1 MLCGIQAKD
10 IETGKI
16 MEKSASSEPR
26 RVVVTGYGAICSLGE
41 NADAIWDAMMDYQ
54 VGYRQ
59 HTFDDPS
66 IHARYFGFI
75 DDFGHAAMRPFSKKI
90 SKMLPLFAK
99 YSLVATHEA
108 IRMAF
113 SDTPLDEI
121 VSPFDRGVILG
132 TGWGGLDTA
141 NSNNNEYR
149 AHGISTSFATV
160 MSMCNAATAGITMNW
175 NMRGIQNSP
184 VAACAT
190 GTIAIGEAY
199 EAIRSGRAKVMIAGG
214 SESLK
219 EQFNVWSVD
228 VIQALSKEQEN
239 TRLACCPFSKGRS
252 GFVLSEGAAVLCLED
267 YESARA
273 RGAKILG
280 EITGYANYSDAYD
293 MTAPA
298 EDMQARVRVIN
309 EVCKQAGVQAEQIDY
324 INLHGTST
332 PLNDVN
338 ETRSIKLALG
348 DAAYGIPMSSTKS
361 YTGHLIGAA
370 GSMEAVFCLKAM
382 ARGTIPATIH
392 MDQADPECDLNYV
405 PNEHLHGQS
414 LNNVMN
420 LSFGFGG
427 ANAGIMLRKVV

>member
-1 MLCGIQAKD
+1 MS
-10 IETGKI
+10 T
-16 MEKSASSEPR
+16 SAAPR
-26 RVVVTGYGAICSLGE
+26 RVVVTGYGAICSLGQ
-41 NADAIWDAMMDYQ
+41 NVNAIWDAMMDYQ

-59 HTFDDPS
+59 HSFDDPT

-75 DDFGHAAMRPFSKKI
+75 EDFGRELMRPFPKKI

-99 YSLVATHEA
+99 YSLVAAHEA
-108 IRMAF
+108 LSMAYG
-113 SDTPLDEI
+113 DTPLDEV
-121 VSPFDRGVILG
+121 VSPFDRGVMLG

-141 NSNNNEYR
+141 NGNNNEYR

-160 MSMCNAATAGITMNW
+160 MSMCNAATAGVTMHW
-175 NMRGIQNSP
+175 NMRGVQNSP

-199 EAIRSGRAKVMIAGG
+199 EAIRSGRARMMLAGG

-219 EQFNVWSVD
+219 EQFNVWSID
-228 VIQALSKEQEN
+228 VIQALSKEQDN
-239 TRLACCPFSKGRS
+239 PRLACCPFSKGRS

-267 YESARA
+267 YELAQA
-273 RGAKILG
+273 RGATILG
-280 EITGYANYSDAYD
+280 EVTGYANYSDAYD

-298 EDMQARVRVIN
+298 EDLLARVQVI
-309 EVCKQAGVQAEQIDY
+309 EALCRQSGTPATAIDY

-338 ETRSIKLALG
+338 EARSIKLALG
-348 DAAYGIPMSSTKS
+348 DAAYAIPMSSTKS

-370 GSMEAVFCLKAM
+370 GAMETIFCLKAM
-382 ARGTIPATIH
+382 AQGTVPATVH
-392 MDQADPECDLNYV
+392 LDEPDPDCDLNFV
-405 PNEHLHGQS
+405 PNQHLHAQR
-414 LNNVMN
+414 LNNTLN

-427 ANAGIMLRKVV
+427 ANAGIMLRKVD

>member
-1 MLCGIQAKD
+1 MD
-10 IETGKI
+10 MPVFT
-16 MEKSASSEPR
+16 SPR
-26 RVVVTGYGAICSLGE
+26 RVVVTGYGAISSLGQ
-41 NADAIWDAMMDYQ
+41 NADAIWDGIMNYR
-54 VGYRQ
+54 VGYRKYD
-59 HTFDDPS
+59 FDDAS

-75 DDFGHAAMRPFSKKI
+75 DDFGREAMRPFSKKI

-99 YSLVATHEA
+99 YSLVAADEA
-108 IRMAF
+108 IKMAF
-113 SDTPLDEI
+113 GDTRLDDV

-149 AHGISTSFATV
+149 EHGITTSFATV

-175 NMRGIQNSP
+175 NFRGVQNSP

-199 EAIRSGRAKVMIAGG
+199 EAIRSGRAKIMLAGG

-228 VIQALSKEQEN
+228 VMQALSKEQDEV
-239 TRLACCPFSKGRS
+239 RRACCPFSKGRS

-267 YESARA
+267 YEVARA
-273 RGAKILG
+273 RGARILG

-298 EDMQARVRVIN
+298 DDMQARVRVIR
-309 EVCKQAGVQAEQIDY
+309 EVCSQADVAAENIDY

-338 ETRSIKLALG
+338 ETNAIKEALG

-370 GSMEAVFCLKAM
+370 GSLEAVFCLKAIEH
-382 ARGTIPATIH
+382 GVVPATIH
-392 MDQADPECDLNYV
+392 MDEADPDCDLNYV
-405 PNEHLHGQS
+405 PNVHLLDQR
-414 LNNVMN
+414 LDNVLN

-427 ANAGIMLRKVV
+427 ANAGVMIRRVN

>member
-1 MLCGIQAKD
+1 
-10 IETGKI
+10 
-16 MEKSASSEPR
+16 MEKPISQEKR
-26 RVVVTGYGAICSLGE
+26 RVVITGYGAISSLGQ
-41 NADAIWDAMMDYQ
+41 NADAIWDGIMNYR
-54 VGYRQ
+54 VGYKQ
-59 HTFDDPS
+59 YSFDDTS
-66 IHARYFGFI
+66 INARYFGFI
-75 DDFGHAAMRPFSKKI
+75 DDFGREEMRPFPKKI

-99 YSLVATHEA
+99 YSLVAANEA
-108 IRMAF
+108 IQMAF
-113 SDTPLDEI
+113 GDQDLDD
-121 VSPFDRGVILG
+121 VASPFDRGVILG

-149 AHGISTSFATV
+149 GNGITTSFATV

-175 NMRGIQNSP
+175 NFRGVQNSP

-228 VIQALSKEQEN
+228 VIQALSKEQGDV
-239 TRLACCPFSKGRS
+239 RRACCPFSKGRS

-267 YESARA
+267 YEVARA
-273 RGAKILG
+273 RGARILG

-298 EDMQARVRVIN
+298 DDMQARVRVIRDVCTQA
-309 EVCKQAGVQAEQIDY
+309 EVQPEQIDY
-324 INLHGTST
+324 VNLHGTST

-338 ETRSIKLALG
+338 ETNALKEALG
-348 DAAYGIPMSSTKS
+348 QAAYRIPMSSTKS

-370 GSMEAVFCLKAM
+370 GSLEAVFCLKAIES
-382 ARGTIPATIH
+382 GIVPATLH
-392 MDQADPECDLNYV
+392 MDEVDPECDLNYV
-405 PNEHLHGQS
+405 PNTHLPGQV
-414 LNNVMN
+414 LDNVLN

-427 ANAGIMLRKVV
+427 ANAGVMIRRFN